1 MTQILARRSDSDQ
14 KKAGKKGRAPSQSV
28 GPTLLDSKRSLPT
41 DILGLGSAIWRGDSE
56 SFLAGLPL
64 EPLFDL
70 VVTSP
75 PYNIGKS
82 YEAKGALSDYLVWQE
97 RIIDLI
103 VPRMKDEGSLCWQVG
118 NFVDNGQIAPLDIEF
133 SPIFKKHGLQLRNR
147 IVWQFGHGLHTR
159 RRFSGRYEVVMWY
172 TKTDRYQFDLDS
184 VRVPSKYPGK
194 KHFKGPKKGQ
204 VSGNPLGKN
213 PEDVWSIPNVKSNHV
228 EKTDHPCQ
236 FPVGLIERLVLSMT
250 RADSLV
256 FDPFSGV
263 ASAGVASILHGRRFW
278 GCELDPNYAV
288 TGLSRLV
295 DSAEGRARYRPHD
308 KPLYDHT
315 KSTLSR
321 HPDQDGGAE

>member
-118 NFVDNGQIAPLDIEF
+118 RAC
-133 SPIFKKHGLQLRNR
+133 
-147 IVWQFGHGLHTR
+147 
-159 RRFSGRYEVVMWY
+159 
-172 TKTDRYQFDLDS
+172 
-184 VRVPSKYPGK
+184 
-194 KHFKGPKKGQ
+194 PKFC
-204 VSGNPLGKN
+204 V
-213 PEDVWSIPNVKSNHV
+213 
-228 EKTDHPCQ
+228 
-236 FPVGLIERLVLSMT
+236 
-250 RADSLV
+250 
-256 FDPFSGV
+256 
-263 ASAGVASILHGRRFW
+263 
-278 GCELDPNYAV
+278 
-288 TGLSRLV
+288 
-295 DSAEGRARYRPHD
+295 
-308 KPLYDHT
+308 
-315 KSTLSR
+315 
-321 HPDQDGGAE
+321 